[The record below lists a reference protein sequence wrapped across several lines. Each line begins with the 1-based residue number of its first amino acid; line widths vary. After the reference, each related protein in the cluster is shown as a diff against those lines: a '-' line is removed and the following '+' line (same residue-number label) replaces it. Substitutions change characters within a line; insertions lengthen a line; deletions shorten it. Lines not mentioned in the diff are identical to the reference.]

1 MLCQRESLPV
11 AEEYAKDPN
20 TLEFTMDYECLPDN
34 VIHRLMVEMR
44 NDLDLD
50 NVWRTGAR
58 FVQAGTALSAVVKS
72 EGNLLRIFV
81 RSENLMHPPITYLHI
96 IKGNIDRI
104 NADMRLQEPFC
115 KVIYK
120 DGNVRETFDYE
131 DLIAALKDGDTTYRS
146 KKLRRKIPI
155 QDILNQ
161 SGRMAE
167 MALNK
172 LRDDIITACRQLQ
185 GNRMYWDTDED
196 NRNTAIRDALR
207 NMGYLVYD
215 QTLQGVGGGKEKRA
229 GELDLEIR
237 QEGNIPWTICE
248 ALNISG
254 KENSVWEPHLKKLLD
269 NYNSS
274 GMNYLFLLTYV
285 ESDRDTFPDIW
296 NHFREHIR
304 CFNPDKGNYEWL
316 PNSFCEFSLD
326 RHNNPEYI
334 RAAKITYDREGS
346 HTTVCHIFARMGR

>member
-1 MLCQRESLPV
+1 
-11 AEEYAKDPN
+11 
-20 TLEFTMDYECLPDN
+20 
-34 VIHRLMVEMR
+34 
-44 NDLDLD
+44 
-50 NVWRTGAR
+50 
-58 FVQAGTALSAVVKS
+58 
-72 EGNLLRIFV
+72 
-81 RSENLMHPPITYLHI
+81 
-96 IKGNIDRI
+96 
-104 NADMRLQEPFC
+104 MRLQEPFC
-115 KVIYK
+115 EVIYK
-120 DGNVRETFDYE
+120 DGNVREAFDYE

-172 LRDDIITACRQLQ
+172 LRDDIITACMQLQ

-207 NMGYLVYD
+207 NMGYLVND
-215 QTLQGVGGGKEKRA
+215 QTFQGVGGGKEKRA

-237 QEGNIPWTICE
+237 QEANIPWTICE

-269 NYNSS
+269 NYNPS

-304 CFNPDKGNYEWL
+304 WFNPDKGNYEWL

-326 RHNNPEYI
+326 RHHNPEYI
-334 RAAKITYDREGS
+334 RAAKITYDRAGS
-346 HTTVCHIFARMGR
+346 PTTVCHIFARMGR